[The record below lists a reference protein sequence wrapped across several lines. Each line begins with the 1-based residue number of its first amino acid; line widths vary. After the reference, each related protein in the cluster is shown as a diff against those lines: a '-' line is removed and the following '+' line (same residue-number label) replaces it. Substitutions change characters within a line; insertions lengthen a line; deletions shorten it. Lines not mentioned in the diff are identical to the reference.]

1 MDAVCIAVAAHAA
14 AVLLKPLVPTAASEL
29 EAIEHASTA
38 TVTLAYRRADIR
50 HPLNGFGFV
59 VPAVEGRT
67 VLACTF
73 NSVKFAHRAP
83 DGFVLLRAFVGGALF
98 PLAFDLADERWLQPS
113 RWILRDLIGTTAPA
127 LWSMVSRYPRS
138 MPQYHVGHMKRVD
151 RITQALA
158 SVPTLA
164 LAGNAYVGAGIPDT
178 IRSANDAAR
187 RLAAALRLDAVQA
200 TRPHT

>member
-1 MDAVCIAVAAHAA
+1 MDAVCVAVGAHAA

-29 EAIEHASTA
+29 DAIEHASTA
-38 TVTLAYRRADIR
+38 TVTLAYRRPDIG

-73 NSVKFAHRAP
+73 NSVKFTHRAP

-98 PLAFDLADERWLQPS
+98 PRAFDLDDEQM
-113 RWILRDLIGTTAPA
+113 IAAVETDLRDLIGVAAPS

-178 IRSANDAAR
+178 IRSANDAAQ